1 MAGFEKDERVVMTL
15 DAGGTSFRFS
25 AMRGNKQITNTVVVP
40 SHGDD
45 LNTCLANIVNGFA
58 QVKSQCPAPPVAISF
73 AFPGPADYP
82 NGIIGDLGNLPCFRG
97 GVALGPMLEEEFGV
111 PVFINNDGDLFAY
124 GEAIAGFLPYV
135 NGLLEKEGSPKRYK
149 NLLGVTLGTGFG
161 GGIVRAGELFIGD
174 NSIAGEVWLLRH
186 KTHPQMNAEEGA
198 SIRAVRGVYAR
209 LADIP
214 IEQAPDPRAIAQI
227 ALDKKSANAAA
238 AVEAYRQLG
247 EVVGD
252 AMANALTLIDGLA
265 VIGGGIS
272 NAHQLFLPSLVE
284 ELNGNYIGPKGNI
297 YRRLA
302 SVGFNLEDPTQL
314 EKFLRG
320 STREIAVP
328 GSDRKIK
335 YDPIQRVGI
344 GISRLGTSEAVAIG
358 AYAFALRKLNDGVN
372 NFRRAKVNS
381 SLQAELG
388 EDRTINNLP
397 A

>member
-25 AMRGNKQITNTVVVP
+25 AMRGNQQITKTVVMP
-40 SHGDD
+40 SQGDD
-45 LNTCLANIVNGFA
+45 LKTCLANIVNGFA

-82 NGIIGDLGNLPCFRG
+82 SGIIGDLGNLPCFRG
-97 GVALGPMLEEEFGV
+97 GVALGPMLEEKFGV

-161 GGIVRAGELFIGD
+161 GGIVRDGELFIGD

-186 KTHPQMNAEEGA
+186 KTLPQMNVEEGA
-198 SIRAVRGVYAR
+198 SIRAVRGAYAR
-209 LADIP
+209 LVDMPVEA
-214 IEQAPDPRAIAQI
+214 APDPRAIAQI
-227 ALDKKSANAAA
+227 AVSEESANAAA
-238 AVEAYRQLG
+238 AIEAYRQLG

-252 AMANALTLIDGLA
+252 AIANALTLIDGLA

-272 NAHQLFLPSLVE
+272 KAHQLFLPALVE
-284 ELNGNYIGPKGNI
+284 ELNSDYTGPKGNI

-302 SVGFNLEDPTQL
+302 SVAFNLEDPAQL
-314 EKFLRG
+314 REFLQG
-320 STREIAVP
+320 ATREITIP
-328 GSDRKIK
+328 GSDQKLK
-335 YDPIQRVGI
+335 YDPLQRIGI
-344 GISRLGTSEAVAIG
+344 GISCLGTSEAIAIG
-358 AYAFALRKLNDGVN
+358 AYAFALRKLNGGVN
-372 NFRRAKVNS
+372 NFRHAKVNS

-388 EDRTINNLP
+388 EDRPINNLL